1 MAERA
6 GVSPAG
12 LRAVIA
18 DNPATTPPDVAA
30 VWKFT
35 RVTTV
40 RFDHGRVPVP
50 ADVLVRTA

>member
-18 DNPATTPPDVAA
+18 DNPVAIPPDFEL

-35 RVTTV
+35 RATTV
-40 RFDHGRVPVP
+40 RFDHGRGPVP
-50 ADVLVRTA
+50 ADVSVRTA